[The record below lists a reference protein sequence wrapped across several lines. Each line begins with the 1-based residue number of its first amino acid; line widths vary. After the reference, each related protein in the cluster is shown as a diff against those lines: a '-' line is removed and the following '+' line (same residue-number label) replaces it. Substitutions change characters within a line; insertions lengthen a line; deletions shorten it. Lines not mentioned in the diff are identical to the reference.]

1 MISIK
6 NTVKAGDLVIS
17 LAGRDKGNIFL
28 VVNVEQD
35 YAFLVDGKIRKVQNL
50 KKKKIKHIKSVFVA
64 NLNDFAIKIQRGELV
79 GNKRI
84 NRLIKAQTQKI
95 QED

>member
-1 MISIK
+1 MIVMDSSIK
-6 NTVKAGDLVIS
+6 VGDLVES
-17 LAGRDKGNIFL
+17 LAGRDKGKIL
-28 VVNVEQD
+28 IVIKTEKE
-35 YAFLVDGKIRKVQNL
+35 YAYLVDGKLRKVQNP
-50 KKKKIKHIKSVFVA
+50 KKKKFKHIKSVLVA
-64 NLNDFAIKIQRGELV
+64 NFNDFAIKIQRGETV

>member
-1 MISIK
+1 MK
-6 NTVKAGDLVIS
+6 NTVNVGDLVIS
-17 LAGRDKGNIFL
+17 LAGRDKGKNFL
-28 VVNVEQD
+28 VVKVEKNNA
-35 YAFLVDGKIRKVQNL
+35 YLVDGKVRKVGNL
-50 KKKKIKHIKSVFVA
+50 KKKNIKHIKSVLVA
-64 NLNDFAIKIQRGELV
+64 NLNDFAIKIQRGETI

>member
-1 MISIK
+1 MKSMK
-6 NTVKAGDLVIS
+6 NTFNVGDLVIS
-17 LAGRDKGNIFL
+17 LAGRDKGKNFL
-28 VVNVEQD
+28 VVKVEKNNA
-35 YAFLVDGKIRKVQNL
+35 YLVDGKVRKVGNL
-50 KKKKIKHIKSVFVA
+50 KKKNIKHIKSVLVA
-64 NLNDFAIKIQRGELV
+64 NLNDFAIKIQRGETV

>member
-1 MISIK
+1 MK
-6 NTVKAGDLVIS
+6 NTVNVGDLVIS
-17 LAGRDKGNIFL
+17 LAGRDKGKNF
-28 VVNVEQD
+28 VVVKVEKD
-35 YAFLVDGKIRKVQNL
+35 YAYLVDGKVRKVGNL
-50 KKKKIKHIKSVFVA
+50 KKKNIKHIKSVLVA
-64 NLNDFAIKIQRGELV
+64 NLNDFAIKIQRGETV